1 MPSTPSGSQK
11 PSREVQLFVDA
22 KQRALSLIN
31 ASSLADAYTPPRF
44 LEACVEGG
52 ALAAGTAIPAIPSLK
67 KAWGRGSARK
77 ANTVTEV
84 FTMAITTRVL
94 FSLGVQHE
102 RRHRELVGR
111 NLAALFRDTSPAA
124 VASFVALDAQFN
136 RECELLQSQPGV
148 PQVEGPILRLRL
160 LAAARLRPDTRL
172 DALSLP
178 VDSLRDLV
186 KQEAAEGLAFTDA
199 VHWTELEMIHLLLR
213 RGWNRALTLLGTPER
228 PVSR

>member
-1 MPSTPSGSQK
+1 MPSTPFGSRK
-11 PSREVQLFVDA
+11 PSREVELFVDA
-22 KQRALSLIN
+22 KQRALSLID
-31 ASSLADAYTPPRF
+31 APSLGDPYTPPRF

-111 NLAALFRDTSPAA
+111 NLAALFRDTSPTA

-136 RECELLQSQPGV
+136 RECELLQSRPGV
-148 PQVEGPILRLRL
+148 PLVEGPILRLRL
-160 LAAARLRPDTRL
+160 LAAARLRPNSRL
-172 DALSLP
+172 DALNLP
-178 VDSLRDLV
+178 VDSLRDLA
-186 KQEAAEGLAFTDA
+186 KQEAAEGLAFDGDA
-199 VHWTELEMIHLLLR
+199 HWTELELMNFLLR
-213 RGWNRALTLLGTPER
+213 KGWNHALTLLGVPQR
-228 PVSR
+228 PISS

>member
-1 MPSTPSGSQK
+1 MPSTLFGSRK
-11 PSREVQLFVDA
+11 PSREIELFVDA
-22 KQRALSLIN
+22 KQRALSLIDT
-31 ASSLADAYTPPRF
+31 SPLGDPHTPPRF

-67 KAWGRGSARK
+67 KAWGKGDARK
-77 ANTVTEV
+77 ANAVTEV
-84 FTMAITTRVL
+84 FTMAVTSRVL
-94 FSLGVQHE
+94 FSLGLQQE
-102 RRHRELVGR
+102 TRHRELVGR
-111 NLAALFRDTSPAA
+111 NVAALFQDGSPTA

-160 LAAARLRPDTRL
+160 LAAARLRPNTRL

-199 VHWTELEMIHLLLR
+199 VHWTELEMIHILLR
-213 RGWNRALTLLGTPER
+213 RGWNHALTLLGAPER